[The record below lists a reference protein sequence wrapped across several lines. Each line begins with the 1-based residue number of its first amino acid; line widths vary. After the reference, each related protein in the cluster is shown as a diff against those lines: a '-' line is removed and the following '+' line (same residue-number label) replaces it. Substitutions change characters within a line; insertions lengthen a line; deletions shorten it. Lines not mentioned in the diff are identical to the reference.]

1 MANVEMIRPRAE
13 VVVVGSGA
21 GGAMVAQELALA
33 GKEVMIVEQGPDMS
47 RIAGMEERELARVLY
62 QEGGRYPRTR
72 EGYSL
77 LRGIIMGGS
86 TVLAVGHGVR
96 CLEDEFRALGIDLTE
111 AFQLVEDELGIC
123 RMPEAHIGP
132 NASLLTQAASSMNM
146 EISKWPKFINFEQC
160 THCGRCVLTCPIGA
174 KWSSDRVMETLRIM
188 GNVQVLSETKV
199 KSVSISEGRA
209 IGVVCETA
217 SWPLEI
223 RADKTI
229 LCAGGLGTPV
239 ILQNSGIEAGRSL
252 FLDVFRIVYGRS
264 SSFKSA
270 PEPSMSTVFEEHKG
284 RGYILFPYV
293 DVTLMFQGIKGWF
306 GDRPPYGIM
315 VKTKDDSMGG
325 IDKKGQVN
333 KTLTDK
339 DRHRLSEGEAL
350 ARKILH
356 NSGAPSDTI
365 TVSEPAGG
373 HPGGS
378 AAVGDVVNCD
388 LECKAVSNLYVC
400 DASVFPESPGRP
412 PIVTIC
418 ALGKWLGKRLAY

>member
-1 MANVEMIRPRAE
+1 
-13 VVVVGSGA
+13 
-21 GGAMVAQELALA
+21 
-33 GKEVMIVEQGPDMS
+33 
-47 RIAGMEERELARVLY
+47 
-62 QEGGRYPRTR
+62 
-72 EGYSL
+72 
-77 LRGIIMGGS
+77 
-86 TVLAVGHGVR
+86 
-96 CLEDEFRALGIDLTE
+96 
-111 AFQLVEDELGIC
+111 
-123 RMPEAHIGP
+123 
-132 NASLLTQAASSMNM
+132 
-146 EISKWPKFINFEQC
+146 
-160 THCGRCVLTCPIGA
+160 
-174 KWSSDRVMETLRIM
+174 
-188 GNVQVLSETKV
+188 
-199 KSVSISEGRA
+199 
-209 IGVVCETA
+209 
-217 SWPLEI
+217 
-223 RADKTI
+223 
-229 LCAGGLGTPV
+229 
-239 ILQNSGIEAGRSL
+239 
-252 FLDVFRIVYGRS
+252 
-264 SSFKSA
+264 
-270 PEPSMSTVFEEHKG
+270 MSTVFEEHKG